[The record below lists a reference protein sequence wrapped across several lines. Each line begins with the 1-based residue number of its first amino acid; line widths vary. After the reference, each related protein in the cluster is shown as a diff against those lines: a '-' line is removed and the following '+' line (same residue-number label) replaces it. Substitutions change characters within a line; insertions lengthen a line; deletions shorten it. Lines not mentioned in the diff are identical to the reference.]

1 MRVSAVSALRGSVKL
16 GGDKSIAHRALM
28 LGALAHGT
36 TRIANLPASDDLA
49 STLRC
54 LEALGVPIERNG
66 GGALHVRGG
75 TFHESRAPLDCGGSG
90 TTMRLMAGLLAAQP

>member
-36 TRIANLPASDDLA
+36 TR
-49 STLRC
+49 
-54 LEALGVPIERNG
+54 
-66 GGALHVRGG
+66 
-75 TFHESRAPLDCGGSG
+75 
-90 TTMRLMAGLLAAQP
+90 